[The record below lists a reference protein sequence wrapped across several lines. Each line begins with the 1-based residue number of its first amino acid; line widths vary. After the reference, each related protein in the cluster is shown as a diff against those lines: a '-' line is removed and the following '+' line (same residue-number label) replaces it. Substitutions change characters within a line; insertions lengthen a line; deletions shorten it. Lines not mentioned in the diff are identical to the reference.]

1 VNLSKLQVDC
11 LKAMGIPLW
20 QLREPQD
27 ATEAV
32 EQQLVQPSMPQIL
45 SESAPNNSVPVTKP
59 IPKAILKPLL
69 AAESLAVPELTQVA
83 QPPLLVAQ
91 LEQALSYCKKQSQQ
105 PATLSWSIDDSLT
118 QIIKKD
124 NQLSL
129 PNLTQ
134 VFASASLKRQL
145 WQLISHPS
153 E

>member
-1 VNLSKLQVDC
+1 
-11 LKAMGIPLW
+11 MGIPLW

-27 ATEAV
+27 DTEAV
-32 EQQLVQPSMPQIL
+32 EQQLAQPSMPQIL
-45 SESAPNNSVPVTKP
+45 SESAPNITVPVTKP

-69 AAESLAVPELTQVA
+69 AAESLAVPELTQVV

-91 LEQALSYCKKQSQQ
+91 LEQALSYCKQQSQQ

>member
-1 VNLSKLQVDC
+1 MNLSKLQVDC

-27 ATEAV
+27 AT
-32 EQQLVQPSMPQIL
+32 
-45 SESAPNNSVPVTKP
+45 APVSKP
-59 IPKAILKPLL
+59 ILKPLL
-69 AAESLAVPELTQVA
+69 APEILAVPKLKQVV

-91 LEQALSYCKKQSQQ
+91 LEQALSYCQKQSQQ
-105 PATLSWSIDDSLT
+105 QSQRQTKQQTKQPAKLSWTIDDSLT